1 MSGLSRK
8 DRHHWAETDD
18 ESQEKTMKTIA
29 SLVLSSA
36 LLFSVTAS
44 AGSLST
50 YENCLYDLDV
60 CLTTT
65 R

>member
-1 MSGLSRK
+1 
-8 DRHHWAETDD
+8 
-18 ESQEKTMKTIA
+18 MKTIA
-29 SLVLSSA
+29 SLVLTSA